1 MKNRYQWS
9 DYFAAVSIVVGAT
22 LSFSL
27 CFTNGDWEASAG
39 VLLVFG
45 MALAGVL
52 GGRSEGRL
60 VAPAQRRSPL
70 EKQTTPPSY
79 SSFVQPRP
87 QH

>member
-9 DYFAAVSIVVGAT
+9 DYFAAVSIVVGGA
-22 LSFSL
+22 LSCSL
-27 CFTNGDWEASAG
+27 CLIHGDLVAGAG

-52 GGRSEGRL
+52 GGRSERRL
-60 VAPAQRRSPL
+60 VAPAQRRPVF
-70 EKQTTPPSY
+70 EKQTTRPTY
-79 SSFVQPRP
+79 SCFSQVRP

>member
-9 DYFAAVSIVVGAT
+9 DYFAAASIVIGAA

-27 CFTNGDWEASAG
+27 CLTHGDWEAGAG

-52 GGRSEGRL
+52 GGRSERRQ
-60 VAPAQRRSPL
+60 VAPDQRRLAL
-70 EKQTTPPSY
+70 EKQTTRPAYSY
-79 SSFVQPRP
+79 FPKVRP